1 MKRVFFLVGVL
12 PFACMVAAA
21 GDWARPDLIAK
32 VASGEIRE
40 ARVSW
45 WGFDAKNSTKYLKAA
60 IASGVPKLT
69 VDKMPSPWIS
79 TPLRAVSNQH
89 IVFEDGS
96 VLLAKRGEF
105 SGINDRLLS
114 LIAVENVRI
123 TGYGAKLRMWRC
135 DYDGGKDKKGRKYER
150 AEWRHA
156 LSMHSATNVVVE
168 GLTFEESGGD
178 GIYIASRGTEPCRNI
193 TIRDCVCD
201 GNYRQGLSIISA
213 ENLLVETC
221 VFRNTNGAAPEDG
234 VDFEPNKPTDRFVN
248 CVLRN
253 CVSENNA
260 GNGFEFAL
268 SQSRN
273 TTVPCSIRLEN
284 CRTSGDGIGIKVRT
298 RCRAADGDYPT
309 GAIDFRNCTVSKCRY
324 EAVEI
329 MQNPVNAL
337 KVKLQD
343 CVFEDVATENPDA
356 PAVVLTSPFPNDPK
370 PAMPEMSNL
379 KWIGRGSRELSKYD
393 TMNFSAIGEE
403 ALAVRRVETADAEI
417 VDMKPGSPVSVSS
430 PCFRRHLRLVA
441 YAGSA
446 RRIAIW
452 GNHRRVGSAL
462 PAKKPVSVTDVS
474 GSEIAS
480 IPLDGFGVCD
490 LSFDAPSAGFYIL
503 QLDLGGHA
511 FAVDKTDTPLAS
523 DCSPWTYKK
532 HPCPQGMIAS
542 EGSLFVPVKAGCR
555 AEFRAG
561 GSRMREKVALAVF
574 DPSGKL
580 AFCNPAV
587 HCWEHFLAP
596 PSGADGLWRLE
607 FAAPSNGDFDDFSVM
622 IAGVQPLVF
631 FSPEKF
637 WYSK

>member
-1 MKRVFFLVGVL
+1 MRL
-12 PFACMVAAA
+12 AASLSLSLCFCGISLYA
-21 GDWARPDLIAK
+21 EWARPDLIAK

-89 IVFEDGS
+89 IVFEDGA

-105 SGINDRLLS
+105 AGINDRLLS

-135 DYDGGKDKKGRKYER
+135 DYDGGKDRKGRKYER

-201 GNYRQGLSIISA
+201 GNYRQGLSVISA
-213 ENLLVETC
+213 ENLLVENC
-221 VFRNTNGAAPEDG
+221 VFRNTKGAAPEDG

-298 RCRAADGDYPT
+298 RCRAADGDYPAGT
-309 GAIDFRNCTVSKCRY
+309 IDFAGCTVSKCRY

-370 PAMPEMSNL
+370 PAMPEISNL
-379 KWIGRGSRELSKYD
+379 KWTGRGSRELSKYD

-417 VDMKPGSPVSVSS
+417 VDMKPGSPVPVSS

-452 GNHRRVGSAL
+452 GTHRRVGSAL

-474 GSEIAS
+474 GREIAS

-511 FAVDKTDTPLAS
+511 FAVDKTDAPLAA

-532 HPCPQGMIAS
+532 HQCPQGMIAS

-561 GSRMREKVALAVF
+561 GSRMREKVSLTVS
-574 DPSGKL
+574 DPSGKV
-580 AFCNPAV
+580 AFRNPAV
-587 HCWEHFLAP
+587 HCWGHFLTQP
-596 PSGADGLWRLE
+596 RSADGVWRLE

-622 IAGVQPLVF
+622 LAGVQPLVF

-637 WYSK
+637 WHSR